1 MATYN
6 LNNFPGSLTVTA
18 CPTSAVTV
26 FEWQSAGFVALVAGD
41 IVQVSRPV
49 PNWVKT
55 VTAFDGIT
63 GAALTVTQSGGIAS
77 AQVTAGTTGSFSR
90 IILTFAGK

>member
-18 CPTSAVTV
+18 CPTSGVTV
-26 FEWQSAGFVALVAGD
+26 FEWATTGFVSLVAGD

-55 VTAFDGIT
+55 VTAFDGLT
-63 GAALTVTQSGGIAS
+63 GAALTATLSGGIAS
-77 AQVTAGTTGSFSR
+77 AQVTAGVTGSFSR
-90 IILTFAGK
+90 VILTFAAK

>member
-6 LNNFPGSLTVTA
+6 LNNFPGSLTVSA
-18 CPTSAVTV
+18 CPSSAVTV
-26 FEWQSAGFVALVAGD
+26 FEWQSAGFVSLVAGD

-55 VTAFDGIT
+55 VSAFDGLT

-77 AQVTAGTTGSFSR
+77 AQVTAGVTGSFSK
-90 IILTFAGK
+90 IILTFSAK

>member
-1 MATYN
+1 MTTYN
-6 LNNFPGSLTVTA
+6 LNNFPGSLSVSA

-26 FEWQSAGFVALVAGD
+26 FEWGTAGFVPLVAGD

-55 VTAFDGIT
+55 VSAFDGLT

-77 AQVTAGTTGSFSR
+77 AQVTAGVTGSFSK
-90 IILTFAGK
+90 IILTFSAK